1 MIGLERGT
9 VKLLPYDPQWAELGH
24 MHCKRIE
31 EALLPWAFKVVHV
44 GSTGVP
50 GLVAKPIIDI
60 AVAIGRFDDQ
70 TVSAVVS
77 AMESAGYLYRPNAGN
92 EKQMLFVE
100 ADGEWR
106 SAHIHVV
113 GYMSMEW
120 YNYINFKHYLIAFPK
135 VRDAYAAL
143 KTELAEKYP
152 NDRESYTA
160 AKADFIRFVLRKA
173 MVHSYLGKLIDAK
186 VDRPVGYVHGKGDK
200 TLVYP
205 INYGYI
211 PGVLGGDDEE
221 LDVYFLGEDK
231 PLESFSG
238 KVIAIVHREDDVE
251 DKLVAC
257 PIEMNFTAEQI
268 CEQILF
274 QEQYYNTTIETYDGK
289 MTHISAGRKSC
300 L

>member
-24 MHCKRIE
+24 MHCDRIE
-31 EALLPWAFKVVHV
+31 QALGHRAFKVAHV
-44 GSTGVP
+44 GSTSVP
-50 GLVAKPIIDI
+50 GLIAKPIIDI
-60 AVAIGRFDDQ
+60 AVGVGSFDRDII
-70 TVSAVVS
+70 TAL
-77 AMESAGYLYRPNAGN
+77 ESAGYLYRPQIDEGN
-92 EKQMLFVE
+92 QMLFVE

-113 GYMSMEW
+113 GYLSMEW
-120 YNYINFKHYLIAFPK
+120 RNYLNFKHYLIAFPE

-152 NDRESYTA
+152 NDRESYTSS
-160 AKADFIRFVLRKA
+160 KADFIKHALRKA
-173 MVHSYLGKLIDAK
+173 MVWSYLGKQIEGEI
-186 VDRPVGYVHGKGDK
+186 DRPVGYVHVKGEK
-200 TLVYP
+200 TLQYP
-205 INYGYI
+205 VNYGYI

-289 MTHISAGRKSC
+289 MTHISAGRKS
-300 L
+300 